1 MTRPPSPRSRCP
13 SGFSRRTC
21 SSCSKVRT
29 RQVQSRGCRP
39 VTSPERLVFVSFLQ
53 CIHLL
58 GVTSPDERAPHGR
71 AAGHL
76 HRRPDTSL
84 NPIAPVDR
92 WRPLSPR
99 CPVALSLTKEL
110 GALESSGKECVFH
123 VHPSSAAVKLPRRG
137 MGGEGDTSHLGHKSL
152 LSRLFLRAGQQP
164 LRPLSPRAWLGCCS
178 SAPGSLGPCLTP
190 NPVGSP
196 SAPSNVNLTPPPPLH
211 SSSRSL
217 SL

>member
-1 MTRPPSPRSRCP
+1 M
-13 SGFSRRTC
+13 
-21 SSCSKVRT
+21 
-29 RQVQSRGCRP
+29 QSRGCHP
-39 VTSPERLVFVSFLQ
+39 VTSPERRVFTSFLQ
-53 CIHLL
+53 RIHPP
-58 GVTSPDERAPHGR
+58 GVTSPDERAPHDR

-76 HRRPDTSL
+76 HGRPDTSL
-84 NPIAPVDR
+84 NHSRPDR

-110 GALESSGKECVFH
+110 GALEFSGKECVFH
-123 VHPSSAAVKLPRRG
+123 VHPSSAAAKLPPRG

-164 LRPLSPRAWLGCCS
+164 LWPLSPRAWLGCCS

-196 SAPSNVNLTPPPPLH
+196 SAPSNVSLTVPPPTPHTSWLLKEPQ
-211 SSSRSL
+211 SL
-217 SL
+217 MPH